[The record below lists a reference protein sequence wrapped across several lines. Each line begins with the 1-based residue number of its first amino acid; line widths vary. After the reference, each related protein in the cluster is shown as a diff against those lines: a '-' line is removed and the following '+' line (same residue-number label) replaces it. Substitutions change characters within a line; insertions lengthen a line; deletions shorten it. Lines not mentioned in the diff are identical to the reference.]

1 MTFAWSRKMTKVS
14 TTLFWSLNFFTTS
27 STLVSSCGICN
38 KTVSSSYESMRLS
51 RKGTHS
57 IRIHKDLGFKARDY
71 LESILEEELILS
83 FGTEIFDRYE
93 RPLVYL
99 SAENQDTYNLRLVR
113 AGYYIPYFI
122 YPNAVSPAEDGEW
135 SYDTLQEF
143 REATVEAADS
153 NLGIWRYMDYSLIPM
168 ELRYLTRRE
177 PPLKYC
183 ADLENDLLYSP
194 QYYFKIPIE
203 DRLFFYPKDVLLAL
217 QKEFKP
223 APECEGW
230 LHRVWRSLHGGMKEE
245 EKVKAEIER
254 KKRKKRKRRR

>member
-1 MTFAWSRKMTKVS
+1 
-14 TTLFWSLNFFTTS
+14 
-27 STLVSSCGICN
+27 
-38 KTVSSSYESMRLS
+38 MRLS